1 MNHLFTLLNGG
12 VLIWLVAGVFLH
24 RRHALHM
31 LWMTFGFALDFAL
44 LLYIEL
50 DRGALEQTFGTSMTF
65 WLAVHIVIATVLVFW
80 YPMLLYSGGKV
91 SAGKPKT
98 FHKRI
103 ARMFFVLRFALWL
116 TAVLAMN
123 AKVGDV

>member
-1 MNHLFTLLNGG
+1 MNHLFTVLNGG
-12 VLIWLVAGVFLH
+12 VFLWLVAGVFLH
-24 RRHALHM
+24 RRHTLHM
-31 LWMTFGFALDFAL
+31 LWMTAGFALDTAL

-80 YPMLLYSGGKV
+80 YPMLIFSGGKV

-103 ARMFFVLRFALWL
+103 AMTFFALRFALWG

-123 AKVGDV
+123 AKVA